1 MKCEFEMNCVI
12 FANTKKKI
20 KKNSV
25 WSRGTF
31 QSFER
36 KNKSFAEENIVKCER
51 KKNGSLIVYSFNSY
65 ASERIEML
73 VRNQQQKKLMKK
85 FITFSNIVII
95 YGRNRMEDFI
105 LNDINTYIIFMNS
118 EHQSPVLVMQIAGN
132 MECVQRTNPE
142 ALAINAKI
150 IAILTIM

>member
-1 MKCEFEMNCVI
+1 
-12 FANTKKKI
+12 
-20 KKNSV
+20 
-25 WSRGTF
+25 
-31 QSFER
+31 
-36 KNKSFAEENIVKCER
+36 
-51 KKNGSLIVYSFNSY
+51 
-65 ASERIEML
+65 
-73 VRNQQQKKLMKK
+73 MKK